1 MSVGSREIAVSS
13 CPSCVQD
20 LFYAGA
26 GVLRSDAEEEKTR
39 FAQTLE
45 DCNRV
50 LDRKGIRRKDRPE
63 TKFDRL
69 ERVRSMYPGC
79 EIQACTVDTENV
91 FRWREDMFRI
101 SDSLSQ
107 YKPQDTDSGE
117 YYAMDRALVVHTGQ
131 AVHCFL
137 DQSGVLIDP
146 GMIEMIG

>member
-1 MSVGSREIAVSS
+1 MGSREIAVSS
-13 CPSCVQD
+13 CPSCIQD

-45 DCNRV
+45 ACNKV
-50 LDRKGIRRKDRPE
+50 LDRKDSRRNDKQE
-63 TKFDRL
+63 TKFARL
-69 ERVRSMYPGC
+69 EKVRSMYPGC

-91 FRWREDMFRI
+91 FRWREGKYRI

-107 YKPQDTDSGE
+107 YRAEDTDSGE
-117 YYAMDRALVVHTGQ
+117 YYAMDRVLVVHAGHT
-131 AVHCFL
+131 VHCFL

-146 GMIEMIG
+146 GMVEKIG

>member
-1 MSVGSREIAVSS
+1 MGSREIAVSS
-13 CPSCVQD
+13 CPSCIQD

-26 GVLRSDAEEEKTR
+26 GVLRSDAEEEKIR
-39 FAQTLE
+39 FAQKLE
-45 DCNRV
+45 ECDRV
-50 LDRKGIRRKDRPE
+50 LKKKNARCKDKPE

-69 ERVRSMYPGC
+69 QKVRSMYPGC
-79 EIQACTVDTENV
+79 AIEACTVDTENV
-91 FRWREDMFRI
+91 FRWSEDIYRI

-107 YKPQDTDSGE
+107 YRPENTDCGE
-117 YYAMDRALVVHTGQ
+117 YYAMDRILVVHTGQ

>member
-1 MSVGSREIAVSS
+1 MGSREIAVSS
-13 CPSCVQD
+13 CPSCIQD
-20 LFYAGA
+20 LFYAGT

-50 LDRKGIRRKDRPE
+50 LDRKDSRRKDRTE

-69 ERVRSMYPGC
+69 EKVRSMYPGC
-79 EIQACTVDTENV
+79 DIQACTVDTENV
-91 FRWREDMFRI
+91 FRWSEGKYHI

-107 YKPQDTDSGE
+107 YWAEDTDSGE
-117 YYAMDRALVVHTGQ
+117 YYAMDRVLVVHTGHT
-131 AVHCFL
+131 VHCFL

-146 GMIEMIG
+146 GMVEEIG